1 MRFSHTLLRMGLVAF
16 ALAAWPLGT
25 QAQQPAPGAPPAV
38 PPQAQPAP
46 PPVPQ
51 QVAARPGRPD
61 LQDRI
66 KDMVTIGGVRP
77 NQLVGYG
84 LVVGLN
90 GTGDG
95 SVPVTNQTLQSLMA
109 RFGVNVEA
117 AGINPKNAA
126 AVMVTAELPAFAKPG
141 QRMDVTVSAFG
152 KATSLRGGSLLMT
165 QLVGADNETYAMA
178 QGNLAVG
185 GLGITGADGSKVS
198 VNIPTVGRIPGG
210 ATVERMVPNSFD
222 TTPALMLNLM
232 QPDFTNA
239 NRIAGAINRQM
250 GAGTAQPIDSM
261 TIKVNAPKDADKR
274 VAFISQ
280 VEEIKVSQSLPPARV
295 IVNSRTGTIVIS
307 EGVRVTP
314 AAVSHG
320 SLTVRVKENLN
331 VSQPNAGVNV
341 QENTAIGNNAN
352 AGGPPP
358 GGQTVVTRD
367 SQIAVD
373 QQPARTFL
381 FAPDVP
387 LSSIV
392 DAVNAVGASP
402 SDLVAILEALRQ
414 AGALHAELVII

>member
-1 MRFSHTLLRMGLVAF
+1 MLRHLLLILGAWASF
-16 ALAAWPLGT
+16 AMPVLA
-25 QAQQPAPGAPPAV
+25 Q
-38 PPQAQPAP
+38 
-46 PPVPQ
+46 Q
-51 QVAARPGRPD
+51 QVAARNPRPD

-66 KDMVTIGGVRP
+66 KDMVTIGGIRP

-95 SVPVTNQTLQSLMA
+95 SVPVTNQTLQSLVA
-109 RFGVNVEA
+109 RFGINVEA

-141 QRMDVTVSAFG
+141 QRLDVTVSAFG

-210 ATVERMVPNSFD
+210 GTVERMVPNSFD
-222 TTPALMLNLM
+222 TAPALMLNLM

-239 NRIAGAINRQM
+239 NRVAAAINRRM
-250 GAGTAQPIDSM
+250 GNGTAQAIDSM
-261 TIKVNAPKDADKR
+261 TVKVNAPKDADKR
-274 VAFISQ
+274 VAFMSQ
-280 VEEIKVSQSLPPARV
+280 IEEIKIDQSLPPARV

-341 QENTAIGNNAN
+341 QENTNVAIGEDAE
-352 AGGPPP
+352 AGGRPGPPP

-367 SQIAVD
+367 SQIDVD

-392 DAVNAVGASP
+392 DAINAVGASP

>member
-1 MRFSHTLLRMGLVAF
+1 MRIFPILRTLVLAFSASVSVATPLL
-16 ALAAWPLGT
+16 
-25 QAQQPAPGAPPAV
+25 AQQ
-38 PPQAQPAP
+38 QI
-46 PPVPQ
+46 
-51 QVAARPGRPD
+51 AARNPRPD

-66 KDMVTIGGVRP
+66 KDMVTIGGIRP

-84 LVVGLN
+84 LVVGLT

-95 SVPVTNQTLQSLMA
+95 SVPVTNQTLQSLVA
-109 RFGVNVEA
+109 RFGINVDA
-117 AGINPKNAA
+117 AGINPKNSA

-141 QRMDVTVSAFG
+141 QRLDVTVSAFG

-210 ATVERMVPNSFD
+210 GTVERMVPNSFD
-222 TTPALMLNLM
+222 TAPALMLNLM

-239 NRIAGAINRQM
+239 NRVAAAINRQM
-250 GAGTAQPIDSM
+250 GNGTAQAIDSM
-261 TIKVNAPKDADKR
+261 TVKVNAPKDADKR
-274 VAFISQ
+274 VAFMSQ
-280 VEEIKVSQSLPPARV
+280 IEEIKVGQSLPPARV
-295 IVNSRTGTIVIS
+295 IVNSRTGTIVIG

-341 QENTAIGNNAN
+341 QENNNVAIGNDAE
-352 AGGPPP
+352 AGGRPGAPP

-392 DAVNAVGASP
+392 DAINAVGASP

>member
-1 MRFSHTLLRMGLVAF
+1 MLRHFLLILGAWASF
-16 ALAAWPLGT
+16 AMPVLA
-25 QAQQPAPGAPPAV
+25 Q
-38 PPQAQPAP
+38 
-46 PPVPQ
+46 Q
-51 QVAARPGRPD
+51 QVAARNPRPD

-66 KDMVTIGGVRP
+66 KDMVTIGGIRP

-95 SVPVTNQTLQSLMA
+95 SVPVTNQTLQSLVA
-109 RFGVNVEA
+109 RFGINVEA

-141 QRMDVTVSAFG
+141 QRLDVTVSAFG

-210 ATVERMVPNSFD
+210 GTVERMVPNSFD
-222 TTPALMLNLM
+222 TAPALMLNLM

-239 NRIAGAINRQM
+239 NRIATAINRRM
-250 GAGTAQPIDSM
+250 GNGTAQAIDSM
-261 TIKVNAPKDADKR
+261 TVKVNAPKDADKR
-274 VAFISQ
+274 VAFMSQ
-280 VEEIKVSQSLPPARV
+280 IEEIKIGQSLPPARV

-341 QENTAIGNNAN
+341 QENNNVAIGRDAE
-352 AGGPPP
+352 AGGRPGPPP
-358 GGQTVVTRD
+358 GGETVVTRD
-367 SQIAVD
+367 SQIDVD

-392 DAVNAVGASP
+392 DAINAVGASP

>member
-1 MRFSHTLLRMGLVAF
+1 MQIFPILRTLVF
-16 ALAAWPLGT
+16 AVGVWTSVTTPVLA
-25 QAQQPAPGAPPAV
+25 Q
-38 PPQAQPAP
+38 
-46 PPVPQ
+46 Q
-51 QVAARPGRPD
+51 QVAARNPRPD

-66 KDMVTIGGVRP
+66 KDMVTIGGIRP

-95 SVPVTNQTLQSLMA
+95 SVPVTNQTLQSLVA
-109 RFGVNVEA
+109 RFGINVDA
-117 AGINPKNAA
+117 AGINPKNSA
-126 AVMVTAELPAFAKPG
+126 AVMVTAELPAFSKPG
-141 QRMDVTVSAFG
+141 QRLDVTVSAFG

-210 ATVERMVPNSFD
+210 GTVERMVPNSFD
-222 TTPALMLNLM
+222 TAPALMLNLM

-239 NRIAGAINRQM
+239 NRVAAAINRQM
-250 GAGTAQPIDSM
+250 GNGTAQAIDSM
-261 TIKVNAPKDADKR
+261 TVKVNAPKDADKR
-274 VAFISQ
+274 VAFMSQ
-280 VEEIKVSQSLPPARV
+280 IEEIKVGQSLPPARV
-295 IVNSRTGTIVIS
+295 IVNSRTGTIVIG

-341 QENTAIGNNAN
+341 QENNNVAIGNDAE
-352 AGGPPP
+352 AGGRPGAPP

-392 DAVNAVGASP
+392 DAINAVGASP

>member
-1 MRFSHTLLRMGLVAF
+1 MRIFRALQSFVLVLGAM
-16 ALAAWPLGT
+16 AAVATPVL
-25 QAQQPAPGAPPAV
+25 AQQR
-38 PPQAQPAP
+38 
-46 PPVPQ
+46 
-51 QVAARPGRPD
+51 VAARTPRPD

-66 KDMVTIGGVRP
+66 KDMVTIGGIRP

-95 SVPVTNQTLQSLMA
+95 SVPVTNQTLQSLVA
-109 RFGVNVEA
+109 RFGINVDA

-141 QRMDVTVSAFG
+141 QRLDVTVSAFG

-210 ATVERMVPNSFD
+210 GTVERMVPNSFD
-222 TTPALMLNLM
+222 TAPALMLNLM

-239 NRIAGAINRQM
+239 NRIAGAINKQM
-250 GAGTAQPIDSM
+250 GNGTAQAIDSM
-261 TIKVNAPKDADKR
+261 TVKVNAPKDADKR
-274 VAFISQ
+274 VAFMSQ
-280 VEEIKVSQSLPPARV
+280 IEEIKIGQSLPPARV

-307 EGVRVTP
+307 EGVRVSP

-320 SLTVRVKENLN
+320 SLTVRVKENIN
-331 VSQPNAGVNV
+331 VSQPDAGVVAVSNTNIQGNQAAAGTPLEPGQQPNNPNQPAPNSNV
-341 QENTAIGNNAN
+341 NI
-352 AGGPPP
+352 P
-358 GGQTVVTRD
+358 GGRTVVTND
-367 SQIAVD
+367 SQISVD